1 MRESQHRYLVITELF
16 LPTKGGTTVWFSEVF
31 RRLGGKGIHIVTA
44 DVPGAAEVD
53 ATHPNTIH
61 RLKLRRV
68 WWLKPES
75 LLMYLKLFFTSLR
88 LAITGRF
95 EAFHAIRPL
104 PEGLVAWA
112 VARLTLH
119 PVIVYNHGEEIT
131 TWGNGAKF
139 KAMCFSMNH
148 ADRVVANSDY
158 TRGELIRIGVDPKKI
173 TLINPGVDIERFC
186 PGLAFRELR
195 LGLGMQEGQSLIL
208 SVGRLQP
215 RKGFDMVIRS
225 LPPLLEQGLD
235 VHYASIGIGDNLD
248 HLQELAQELGVSDR
262 VHFLGHVPP
271 DDLPHWYNACDVFI
285 MPNREIDGDTEG
297 FGMVFVEASACGKP
311 VIAGKAGGT
320 GSAVI
325 EDVTGLRVDGN
336 KPEEVTKALARL
348 LTDKELAARLGS
360 QGHSRVV
367 NELSWEAVTE
377 KTASLKID

>member
-1 MRESQHRYLVITELF
+1 MSEDRHRYLVITELF
-16 LPTKGGTTVWFSEVF
+16 LPTKGGTTIWFSEVF

-44 DVPGAAEVD
+44 DVPGAAQVD

-61 RLKLRRV
+61 RLKLGRV
-68 WWLKPES
+68 RWLKPES
-75 LLMYLKLFFTSLR
+75 LLMYLKLFFTSLW
-88 LAITGRF
+88 LAVTRRF

-112 VARLTLH
+112 VARLTFH

-173 TLINPGVDIERFC
+173 TLINPGVDIERFR
-186 PGLAFRELR
+186 PGLPFRDLR
-195 LGLGMQEGQSLIL
+195 QGLGLRDDQPLIL

-215 RKGFDMVIRS
+215 RKGFDMLIRS
-225 LPPLLEQGLD
+225 LPALLQQGLD
-235 VHYASIGIGDNLD
+235 VHYASIGIGEHQD
-248 HLQELAQELGVSDR
+248 HLNDLTQELGLTDR
-262 VHFLGHVPP
+262 VHFLGHVAA
-271 DDLPHWYNACDVFI
+271 DDLPNWYNACDVFS

-311 VIAGKAGGT
+311 VIAGRAGGT

-325 EDVTGLRVDGN
+325 HDVTGLRVDGN
-336 KPEEVTKALARL
+336 KLEEVTEALERL
-348 LTDKELAARLGS
+348 LSDKALAARLGN
-360 QGHSRVV
+360 QGHTRVV
-367 NELSWEAVTE
+367 NELSWEAVAE
-377 KTASLKID
+377 KTVSLNIN